1 MDVKSD
7 LKKKRMCIAIA
18 KYYVQI
24 FHIFN
29 AIAHTINPVYTWKD
43 KFGSTVKVDYEHR
56 NEIPKDIQPTISK
69 VNLCSSRINA
79 LMTDKAL
86 LDKTGN
92 EVIEINA
99 KFCNLNKDANNLSSE
114 PGIPELEVLYYDEYD
129 YNTGKF
135 STMSDK
141 MSKEYNK
148 DLNSS
153 FYTLF
158 TGDDKLPS
166 DIKKFGEIPLRDY
179 KKINQ
184 CSKDGAFRKTY
195 NGTLKEK
202 LFKEYV
208 DNIKNMMKNTEDNQT
223 ALLAIIDQLFVFV
236 KDPQDPNKK
245 LIVINPKL
253 DNKLLSKLITDT
265 RSIII
270 KLYSTCEKDFFKGL
284 QLFEAI
290 VEKQIIDTSAAQ
302 IKRLQENV
310 EETISLE
317 PDESSPIVNEVLGK
331 QESKSPVSSGLED
344 TISPEPPA
352 PEAAAAPEARAPE
365 AAAAAAPAA
374 EARSTRSTRA
384 AGSKSTR
391 SKKQEH
397 QKQQQVL
404 QYNYLYTS
412 LISLL
417 KYVFLP
423 IALIILFVSFSSSS
437 IDVIELK
444 TSFVSFVCRFSSLSH
459 PSFASCHL
467 FIIVLCFKAIP
478 LIPTCILFNSVSFS
492 HTLLS
497 FTYIIFRLVS
507 VQ

>member
-1 MDVKSD
+1 MGAQQSTPEIPKKKTLSSSIDYLAANYILTSNFQDLKNLTNPEYCKDLVLLTSDVISKYLNERELVYLKQKLEGGEEVLKMSEPERVAYFNKNNIGKMDVKSD

-79 LMTDKAL
+79 LMTDKSL
-86 LDKTGN
+86 IDKTGN
-92 EVIEINA
+92 EVIELNA
-99 KFCNLNKDANNLSSE
+99 KFCNLNKDTNNLSSE

-141 MSKEYNK
+141 MKTEYNK
-148 DLNSS
+148 DLKS

-166 DIKKFGEIPLRDY
+166 DIKKFGQIPLRDY

-208 DNIKNMMKNTEDNQT
+208 NNIKTMMKNTEENQS

-253 DNKLLSKLITDT
+253 DNKLLAKLITDT
-265 RSIII
+265 RTIII

-290 VEKQIIDTSAAQ
+290 VEKQVIDTSAAQ

-317 PDESSPIVNEVLGK
+317 PDETLPIVKDVLEK
-331 QESKSPVSSGLED
+331 QESKSPVPSSLEE
-344 TISPEPPA
+344 TISPEPPS
-352 PEAAAAPEARAPE
+352 PEAKASATEPEAKATEPE
-365 AAAAAAPAA
+365 AKATEPEPEAKA
-374 EARSTRSTRA
+374 EEAKA
-384 AGSKSTR
+384 EEAKA
-391 SKKQEH
+391 E
-397 QKQQQVL
+397 
-404 QYNYLYTS
+404 
-412 LISLL
+412 
-417 KYVFLP
+417 
-423 IALIILFVSFSSSS
+423 SSS
-437 IDVIELK
+437 I
-444 TSFVSFVCRFSSLSH
+444 
-459 PSFASCHL
+459 
-467 FIIVLCFKAIP
+467 
-478 LIPTCILFNSVSFS
+478 
-492 HTLLS
+492 
-497 FTYIIFRLVS
+497 
-507 VQ
+507 